1 MIKSLKVHY
10 RQDTKRNN
18 HDNYFF
24 PRNNGHFDLFAT
36 KRGKGYFHCVCQFIQ
51 GGSKIAITRSMM

>member
-1 MIKSLKVHY
+1 MIKPLKVRY

-18 HDNYFF
+18 LGNYPF

-36 KRGKGYFHCVCQFIQ
+36 KRGKGYFLCLRQFI
-51 GGSKIAITRSMM
+51 